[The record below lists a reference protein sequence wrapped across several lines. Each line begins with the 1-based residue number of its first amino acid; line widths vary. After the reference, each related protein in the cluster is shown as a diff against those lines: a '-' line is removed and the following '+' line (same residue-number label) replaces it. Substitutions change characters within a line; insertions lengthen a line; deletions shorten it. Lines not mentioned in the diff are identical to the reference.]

1 MVRSHEFT
9 NTRKSFIPW
18 NESYLTR
25 LNLRDAT
32 MNFPHLSLHD
42 LMWDVLGQPFHK
54 PLCKFRTLINGE
66 LLSFLEKVGY
76 NFSHMYKLYA
86 RLRFVQQLGSLL
98 A

>member
-1 MVRSHEFT
+1 LVRSHELT

-25 LNLRDAT
+25 LNLRYAT
-32 MNFPHLSLHD
+32 VNFPHLSLHD
-42 LMWDVLGQPFHK
+42 LMWDVVGQSFHK

-76 NFSHMYKLYA
+76 NLSHECKVTHA
-86 RLRFVQQLGSLL
+86 
-98 A
+98 

>member
-1 MVRSHEFT
+1 MVRSHELT
-9 NTRKSFIPW
+9 NTRKSFLPW
-18 NESYLTR
+18 NESYFTR
-25 LNLRDAT
+25 LDLRDAT
-32 MNFPHLSLHD
+32 MNFPHLSLSD
-42 LMWDVLGQPFHK
+42 LRGDVVGQSFHK

-86 RLRFVQQLGSLL
+86 RLRLVQQLGNPS